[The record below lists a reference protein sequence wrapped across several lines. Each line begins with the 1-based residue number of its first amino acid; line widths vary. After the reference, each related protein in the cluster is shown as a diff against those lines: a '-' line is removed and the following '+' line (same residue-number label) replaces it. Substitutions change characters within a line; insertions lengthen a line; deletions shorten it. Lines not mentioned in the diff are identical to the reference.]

1 MKSFKEYIS
10 EGDIVKYQPPIID
23 VSGIKS
29 NHPEVHEVVHG
40 VYEEIAN
47 MTPEDVGVHE
57 HISNHSD
64 PEGLVRGIMSK
75 MGPSDQGLIEKHN
88 LHTEE
93 GVRGIIDRLRD
104 PNYLSNIAQKFI
116 EKHAK

>member
-29 NHPEVHEVVHG
+29 NHPEVREVVQG
-40 VYEEIAN
+40 IYEDIDD
-47 MTPEDVGVHE
+47 MLPGEDDHVHE
-57 HISNHSD
+57 HLLKHSD
-64 PEGLVRGIMSK
+64 PHGLVRGIMSK
-75 MGPSDQGLIEKHN
+75 MGQSDQELIKKHH

-93 GVRGIIDRLRD
+93 GVNGIVERLKD
-104 PNYLSNIAQKFI
+104 PNYLK
-116 EKHAK
+116 K